1 MGEQTDS
8 AGQSL
13 AEKLNKLF
21 STVRRA
27 DGSEHG
33 NEEVAAW
40 CRDRSGESFSRTYL
54 WQLRTGK
61 RTNPTLRHLD
71 ALAAFFDMPL
81 AYFGDD
87 EQAERL
93 QHELDLLAA
102 LRNSNV
108 KRVALRAVDLSPNGT
123 DAVLDLIEE
132 IRRREESGQDD
143 RGSEPR

>member
-1 MGEQTDS
+1 MPEQADS
-8 AGQSL
+8 AEHVL

-21 STVRRA
+21 GTVRRA
-27 DGSEHG
+27 DGSELS
-33 NEEVAAW
+33 NEEVANW
-40 CRDRSGESFSRTYL
+40 CRERTGESFSRTYL
-54 WQLRTGK
+54 WQLRAGK
-61 RTNPTLRHLD
+61 RTNPTLRHLE

-87 EQAERL
+87 EQAQRL

-123 DAVLDLIEE
+123 DAVLDLIDE
-132 IRRREESGQDD
+132 IRRREEGEQGTD
-143 RGSEPR
+143 RT